1 MISLYFIYKKN
12 SYDLF
17 CPNRV
22 IFLPDKANFFGFFFW
37 RGRAI
42 PPAKLART
50 SANITLTDTSGSD

>member
-22 IFLPDKANFFGFFFW
+22 IFLPDKANFFGFFF
-37 RGRAI
+37 GGGGQY
-42 PPAKLART
+42 PPKLART